1 MMMVMRRRSMLINYD
16 GVGDDLYMVL
26 MRRPMKIHHFAKT
39 TFFCKWVINNEHF
52 LHLFYPHFNMWVTWL
67 VASVV
72 LHILNNNIKSELSVR
87 GAKRD
92 VENIQKCTRLT
103 VSWPHNPI
111 PDLVIMMI
119 MVVVCNVSLRSG
131 FVCRTHGASLIGLR
145 EISKYSGFHETMVL
159 WAQDFQRGITP
170 CVTFGGF
177 ANNFFSPHFEP
188 RFLCFSTATAA
199 GWFCSWVIS
208 P

>member
-1 MMMVMRRRSMLINYD
+1 
-16 GVGDDLYMVL
+16 
-26 MRRPMKIHHFAKT
+26 
-39 TFFCKWVINNEHF
+39 
-52 LHLFYPHFNMWVTWL
+52 MWVTWL

-72 LHILNNNIKSELSVR
+72 RHILNNNIKSELSVR

-103 VSWPHNPI
+103 VSWPNNPI

-159 WAQDFQRGITP
+159 WAQDFQRGINS

-177 ANNFFSPHFEP
+177 TNNFFHHILSRYFCAFLLQLQLVGFALELSPHKSVFTSTGM
-188 RFLCFSTATAA
+188 FSLRKKIEQNT
-199 GWFCSWVIS
+199 FS
-208 P
+208 